1 MRLGS
6 RGHLCPVCIR
16 PAQTGTCR
24 EHGQWKP
31 HQLLTTGDRRRS
43 ARRRWQ
49 PFEPATQACP
59 RCLGGVAEVR
69 GGFGCLDHGHDHDPH
84 GPFRVDELLA
94 PTAQRESALARRRL
108 ARRSEAR
115 RREPVSLSG
124 LSLRLPDPARS
135 ARVLISASIVAATL
149 AYLAR

>member
-1 MRLGS
+1 MKLGS

-16 PAQTGTCR
+16 PAQAGTCR
-24 EHGQWKP
+24 AHGHWKP

-43 ARRRWQ
+43 ARRCWQ
-49 PFEPATQACP
+49 PFEPAAQACP
-59 RCLGGVAEVR
+59 RCLGEVAEVR
-69 GGFGCLDHGHDHDPH
+69 GGFGCVDHGHDHDPH

-108 ARRSEAR
+108 ARRSQPR
-115 RREPVSLSG
+115 RREPLSLSA

-149 AYLAR
+149 AFLAR